1 MSLEAYANSLAIDAD
16 DVTGSFGE
24 AAPLR
29 PAAALDYVR
38 GGGYGQRRGASPAA
52 IAVTVAVHVVLAAAL
67 LQLGAHYIRQDKPR
81 IVAMDLSPAPPPP
94 APAQPQPPTPP
105 QQAVAEIPPI
115 ILPRDTPVQVAVAQ
129 DITPVP
135 MQVTVTPPAP
145 AAQAPAPAASPAAA
159 AAAAPAPR
167 TVNLGDIGAQ
177 MVSGRPPRYPTE
189 SRRKHEQG
197 TVVLFLTLGTDG
209 RVANI
214 SVSRSSGFARLDDAA
229 MDAVKRWRWAP
240 PTREGQPVIA
250 QGVVE
255 IPFQLQERA

>member
-1 MSLEAYANSLAIDAD
+1 MSLQAYANPLAVDTD
-16 DVTGSFGE
+16 DVTASFGD

-29 PAAALDYVR
+29 PAASPDYVR

-52 IAVTVAVHVVLAAAL
+52 IALTVAVHVVLAAAL
-67 LQLGAHYIRQDKPR
+67 LQLGAQYIREDKPR

-115 ILPRDTPVQVAVAQ
+115 ILPRETPVQVAVAQ
-129 DITPVP
+129 DIPPVP
-135 MQVTVTPPAP
+135 MQVSVTPPAP
-145 AAQAPAPAASPAAA
+145 VAQAPAPPAPPAAA
-159 AAAAPAPR
+159 APPAPR

-255 IPFQLQERA
+255 IPFQLQGRA